1 MSFEEIKMQI
11 EEKWKEEIRVK
22 IKEVNFSNFH
32 QNILSIWSEYLIKV
46 IRTFFTYQNY
56 NNKNTALPCN
66 RRRNTHDLQFG
77 KLGYRWRASL
87 AQVPRRLLFCSWAS
101 QWPSRPRRRRAW
113 QRCTRS
119 PWDRRWRPACTLRN
133 CRRLRMC
140 NRFLEVCA
148 FQRRMTSKTDS
159 IEVGMSCTLIA

>member
-1 MSFEEIKMQI
+1 M
-11 EEKWKEEIRVK
+11 
-22 IKEVNFSNFH
+22 
-32 QNILSIWSEYLIKV
+32 
-46 IRTFFTYQNY
+46 
-56 NNKNTALPCN
+56 ALPYN

-87 AQVPRRLLFCSWAS
+87 TQVPRRLLFCSWAS
-101 QWPSRPRRRRAW
+101 QWPSRPRKRRAW

-119 PWDRRWRPACTLRN
+119 PSGPRWRPACTLRN

-159 IEVGMSCTLIA
+159 IEVGMSCTLIAYTCSKTFWWQLTCICFFNNYKFQLLCFRTPGLSFKEWESNARLK